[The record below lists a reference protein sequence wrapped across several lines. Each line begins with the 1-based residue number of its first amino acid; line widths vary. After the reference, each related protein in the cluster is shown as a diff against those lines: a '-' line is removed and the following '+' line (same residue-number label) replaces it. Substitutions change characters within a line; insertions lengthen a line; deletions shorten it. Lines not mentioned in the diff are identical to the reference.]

1 MSKKGNFLE
10 IDVIIEPII
19 KFIAGRISYIY
30 VYAFLE
36 LFQELD
42 LQQIRIIFVRK
53 TESDC
58 LCVHMVNEGGNNIN
72 LGL

>member
-1 MSKKGNFLE
+1 MRLTYNRKNTLINACQKKETFLE

-36 LFQELD
+36 
-42 LQQIRIIFVRK
+42 IFLPN
-53 TESDC
+53 TGIT
-58 LCVHMVNEGGNNIN
+58 VN
-72 LGL
+72 

>member
-1 MSKKGNFLE
+1 M
-10 IDVIIEPII
+10 
-19 KFIAGRISYIY
+19 Y

-58 LCVHMVNEGGNNIN
+58 LYVHMVNEGGNNIN
-72 LGL
+72 LGLWYIVVIAENNIEHLMIIHI

>member
-1 MSKKGNFLE
+1 M
-10 IDVIIEPII
+10 
-19 KFIAGRISYIY
+19 Y

-53 TESDC
+53 TEPVC

-72 LGL
+72 LGLWYIVVIAENNIEHLMIIHI